1 MESSEFS
8 DIQQTFP
15 DAELLPVGGSTCDCY
30 RVKLY
35 GKLHF
40 MKRLKPE
47 LRTDPRYVSALQKEF
62 ETGYSLDHPHLVR
75 YVSKGDDYLM
85 TEYVD
90 GLTLGAFIEENPAY
104 FKSVQNANRFLT
116 QLLEVVGYLHQHQ
129 IVHLDLK
136 PSNILITRIGHDVK
150 LADLGYCY
158 TDTYTDTMGRTDK
171 YAAPEQIHGEQV
183 DARTDIYAIGKLMES
198 LPCHHIYNKMIAR
211 CTAPRP
217 SDRYQ
222 TIEELQNALKPSAH
236 FNLLVMG
243 VLLISMVLL
252 GGYLMTQNHTSGQK
266 DTDHPKKANKNAP
279 PTNSSITEE
288 QLSNQKTTFR
298 ELTDF
303 EKKEIRNITLS
314 IVQPVYQQAI
324 EPIIDRVIRGDY
336 DSKQSYITDSLD
348 RAFVLANEKVFAGLR
363 QKSLKSKYPDAI
375 EEDVNNE
382 SLYAIGDAMYYY
394 QQKVFQYFHPGSK
407 LPKNPFAK

>member
-1 MESSEFS
+1 M
-8 DIQQTFP
+8 
-15 DAELLPVGGSTCDCY
+15 
-30 RVKLY
+30 
-35 GKLHF
+35 
-40 MKRLKPE
+40 
-47 LRTDPRYVSALQKEF
+47 
-62 ETGYSLDHPHLVR
+62 
-75 YVSKGDDYLM
+75 
-85 TEYVD
+85 
-90 GLTLGAFIEENPAY
+90 
-104 FKSVQNANRFLT
+104 
-116 QLLEVVGYLHQHQ
+116 
-129 IVHLDLK
+129 HLDLK

-198 LPCHHIYNKMIAR
+198 LPCHHIYNKVIAR
-211 CTAPRP
+211 CTAPSP

-222 TIEELQNALKPSAH
+222 TIEELQNALKPSSH
-236 FNLLVMG
+236 FNLIVIG

-252 GGYLMTQNHTSGQK
+252 GGYLMTQNHEDRPLDSKQNHDSVPVILPAHTSEQI
-266 DTDHPKKANKNAP
+266 DTAHPKKANKNAP
-279 PTNSSITEE
+279 STNSSITEE

-314 IVQPVYQQAI
+314 VVQPVYQQEI

-336 DSKQSYITDSLD
+336 DSRQSFITDSLD

-375 EEDVNNE
+375 VEDVNNE

-394 QQKVFQYFHPGSK
+394 EQKVFQYFHPGSK
-407 LPKNPFAK
+407 LPQNPFAK

>member
-1 MESSEFS
+1 M
-8 DIQQTFP
+8 
-15 DAELLPVGGSTCDCY
+15 
-30 RVKLY
+30 
-35 GKLHF
+35 
-40 MKRLKPE
+40 
-47 LRTDPRYVSALQKEF
+47 QKEF
-62 ETGYSLDHPHLVR
+62 ETGYRLDHPHLVR
-75 YVSKGDDYLM
+75 YASKGDDYLM

-136 PSNILITRIGHDVK
+136 SSNILITRIGHDVK

-198 LPCHHIYNKMIAR
+198 LPCHHIYNKVIAR

-222 TIEELQNALKPSAH
+222 TIEELQNALKPSSH
-236 FNLLVMG
+236 FKLIVMG
-243 VLLISMVLL
+243 LLLISMVLL
-252 GGYLMTQNHTSGQK
+252 GGYLMTQNHEDSLDSKQDHDPIPVILPAQTSEQM
-266 DTDHPKKANKNAP
+266 DTFHPKKANKNASS
-279 PTNSSITEE
+279 TNSSIAEE

-303 EKKEIRNITLS
+303 ERKEIRNITLS
-314 IVQPVYQQAI
+314 IVQPVYQQEI

-348 RAFVLANEKVFAGLR
+348 RAFVLANEKVFARLR
-363 QKSLKSKYPDAI
+363 QNSLKSKYPDAI